1 MADIPSMQAWATRE
15 ATFKHPHQLSKRRAS
30 TTSKKKGAN
39 TQPNTVEWTHELPSV
54 EQLARVG
61 FFFDPGPDTPDNVQ
75 CFLCNVKLD
84 GWEATDD
91 PLAEHL
97 MHAPACAWAICLSVL
112 RTTDPDTDEEVEG
125 PLDPMSETLVAARM
139 KTFEVGEGWPHEG
152 KRGWRC
158 KVSRMVEAGWTF
170 DPGPGEEDGVTCW
183 YCETSLSGWEPKDDA
198 FEEHRRR
205 KPECAFF
212 ALCERF
218 GHDGPGKG
226 KGGKG
231 RVMASK
237 GSRMSTQSVVSVAA
251 SEALSE
257 AENEMAVDD
266 SIMSNATTASQAT
279 IKGGKK
285 KGGRLA
291 KGGKGRKRANT
302 VEEPEEEE
310 VVSEPVPTRKSQVPG
325 AFPDSSVLNA
335 DLAEPAVEA
344 TPPPPPTRTTRK
356 GSRQAKQPD
365 STILEPSQ
373 ADEAAPATKKPSRVR
388 KAKAPQPEPEP
399 TPEPEPEEGPMLEA
413 EPEYV
418 PGQKYDHRLSDV
430 SAQLQEELEHSVSQ
444 HDGPDNESTPLAV
457 GRPKRGVKRS
467 LDGMVKRDGDGER
480 EGSVVMGMKFPGPP
494 MLVKKGPAK
503 GKGKGGRKVSKQVAA
518 AAAAAA
524 ARQEEEE
531 AQALEEEQESGNWEV
546 FSPSAEPEHQPE
558 SVPDVK
564 QTVVKKAVGKA
575 KKAPA
580 AKKGKGKKTS
590 SARSS
595 KATITYDESEMDGD
609 GLDAEHDLERDEREI
624 EAELARMA
632 DEQVTRLR
640 MEAGAVMEEQEKV
653 EEYEASP
660 LPKLAVEG
668 HGDAE
673 AMQSMEGE
681 VQSVTHD
688 ILERMAEE
696 TPLQESHSLDA
707 SSSAFTNQRPTTTT
721 TTTAVPTPSPNGS
734 DKENHPS
741 SLARPATAIKAP
753 LLSPTKSATTR
764 IPLAMG
770 TPNQQLRL
778 HSPTKG
784 THLASPTKAPLH
796 LVSTK
801 PWQPIDLDA
810 LLFPSPSSLTS
821 PNTTAMTPGGSLVAR
836 FVEVSGGLTSPEK
849 EMTVEAWVRWRAGK
863 GEEEVRRRGEGMVSL
878 FEREGGV
885 GLGSL
890 GGIVIRGE

>member
-1 MADIPSMQAWATRE
+1 MADTLSMQAWVVRE
-15 ATFKHPHQLSKRRAS
+15 ATFKQPHQLSKRRAS
-30 TTSKKKGAN
+30 TTSRKKGAN
-39 TQPNTVEWTHELPSV
+39 AHPNTVEWTHELPSV
-54 EQLARVG
+54 EQLVRAG

-97 MHAPACAWAICLSVL
+97 LHAPACAWAICLSVL
-112 RTTDPDTDEEVEG
+112 HPTNPDTGEELEA
-125 PLDPMSETLVAARM
+125 PLDPTSDVLVAART

-158 KVSRMVEAGWTF
+158 KVGRMVDAGWIL
-170 DPGPGEEDGVTCW
+170 DPGPGEEDGVTCR
-183 YCETSLSGWEPKDDA
+183 YCETSLSGWEPKDDP

-205 KPECAFF
+205 KPACAFF

-231 RVMASK
+231 RVVASK

-285 KGGRLA
+285 KGGRVA

-302 VEEPEEEE
+302 VEEPDEE
-310 VVSEPVPTRKSQVPG
+310 VVASEPVPTRKSQLPG
-325 AFPDSSVLNA
+325 AFPDSSVLDPELEEPA
-335 DLAEPAVEA
+335 AEPS
-344 TPPPPPTRTTRK
+344 PPPPTARTTRK
-356 GSRQAKQPD
+356 ASYQSKQPD

-373 ADEAAPATKKPSRVR
+373 PDVAGPATKKSTRGR

-399 TPEPEPEEGPMLEA
+399 TPEPEHDDGPILEA

-418 PGQKYDHRLSDV
+418 PGQKYDHRMSDV

-444 HDGPDNESTPLAV
+444 HYAPDDESTPQAA

-467 LDGMVKRDGDGER
+467 SDGVVKRDGEGE
-480 EGSVVMGMKFPGPP
+480 ESMVMGMEFPGPP
-494 MLVKKGPAK
+494 VLVGKKGQEK

-518 AAAAAA
+518 AAAAA
-524 ARQEEEE
+524 RQEEEE
-531 AQALEEEQESGNWEV
+531 AMVLDEEQESGNWEV
-546 FSPSAEPEHQPE
+546 FSASAEPEHEPK
-558 SVPDVK
+558 SVPEVK
-564 QTVVKKAVGKA
+564 QTAA
-575 KKAPA
+575 KKAAGKDKKATA

-590 SARSS
+590 FARSS
-595 KATITYDESEMDGD
+595 KATVTYHELEAEGD
-609 GLDAEHDLERDEREI
+609 GADAEDDLERDEREI

-632 DEQVTRLR
+632 EEQAAWKPKQAV
-640 MEAGAVMEEQEKV
+640 AVMDEQEKV
-653 EEYEASP
+653 EEFEASP
-660 LPKLAVEG
+660 LSKLAAED
-668 HGDAE
+668 HEDAE
-673 AMQSMEGE
+673 AMLGMEGE

-688 ILERMAEE
+688 IIEAMAEE
-696 TPLQESHSLDA
+696 TPIADTDTRDA
-707 SSSAFTNQRPTTTT
+707 PSPSYTNKQLTT
-721 TTTAVPTPSPNGS
+721 TTTAAPTPSPNGS

-753 LLSPTKSATTR
+753 LHFSPTKPSTTR
-764 IPLAMG
+764 IPLAPG
-770 TPNQQLRL
+770 TPNHQLRL
-778 HSPTKG
+778 HSPIKG

-796 LVSTK
+796 LTSTN
-801 PWQPIDLDA
+801 PWQPLDLDA

-821 PNTTAMTPGGSLVAR
+821 PNTTAMTPGGSLVAK

-863 GEEEVRRRGEGMVSL
+863 GEEEVRKRGEGMVSL
-878 FEREGGV
+878 FEREGGRGV
-885 GLGSL
+885 GCLR
-890 GGIVIRGE
+890 GIVVREE

>member
-1 MADIPSMQAWATRE
+1 MADTPSMQAWATRE
-15 ATFKHPHQLSKRRAS
+15 ATFQRPHQLSKRRAS

-39 TQPNTVEWTHELPSV
+39 TNINTVEWTHELPTV
-54 EQLARVG
+54 EQLVHAG

-75 CFLCNVKLD
+75 CFLCAVKLD
-84 GWEATDD
+84 GWEASDD

-97 MHAPACAWAICLSVL
+97 LHAPACAWAICLSVL
-112 RTTDPDTDEEVEG
+112 HPTNPDTGEELEA
-125 PLDPMSETLVAARM
+125 PLDPMSEELVAART

-158 KVSRMVEAGWTF
+158 KVGRMVDAGWTL
-170 DPGPGEEDGVTCW
+170 DPGPGEEDGVTCR

-198 FEEHRRR
+198 FDEHRRR
-205 KPECAFF
+205 KPQCPFF

-218 GHDGPGKG
+218 GHDGPVKS

-231 RVMASK
+231 RAVASK
-237 GSRMSTQSVVSVAA
+237 GSRVSMQSVVSVAA

-257 AENEMAVDD
+257 AESEMAVDD

-279 IKGGKK
+279 VKGGKK
-285 KGGRLA
+285 KGGRPA

-302 VEEPEEEE
+302 VEEPEQE
-310 VVSEPVPTRKSQVPG
+310 VIALEPVPTRKSQLPG
-325 AFPDSSVLNA
+325 AFPDSSVL
-335 DLAEPAVEA
+335 DPETEVPAA
-344 TPPPPPTRTTRK
+344 APSPPPPTTRATRK
-356 GSRQAKQPD
+356 GSRQSKQPD

-373 ADEAAPATKKPSRVR
+373 PDEAAPATKKPTRGR

-399 TPEPEPEEGPMLEA
+399 TPEPEHEEGPILEA

-418 PGQKYDHRLSDV
+418 PGQKYDHRMSDV

-444 HDGPDNESTPLAV
+444 HEGPDGESTPLAV

-467 LDGMVKRDGDGER
+467 SDGMVKRDGDA
-480 EGSVVMGMKFPGPP
+480 EGSVVMGMEFPGPP
-494 MLVKKGPAK
+494 TLVKKGLAK
-503 GKGKGGRKVSKQVAA
+503 ANGKGGRKVSKQVAA

-531 AQALEEEQESGNWEV
+531 AMVLDEEQESGNWEV
-546 FSPSAEPEHQPE
+546 FSPSAEPEHEPE
-558 SVPDVK
+558 SGPEVK
-564 QTVVKKAVGKA
+564 QTAARKAVGKA

-580 AKKGKGKKTS
+580 AKKAKGKKGS

-595 KATITYDESEMDGD
+595 KATVTYHELEAEGDEA
-609 GLDAEHDLERDEREI
+609 DAEDDLERDEREI

-632 DEQVTRLR
+632 DEQAPWKPKQAV
-640 MEAGAVMEEQEKV
+640 AVMDEQEKV
-653 EEYEASP
+653 EEFEASP
-660 LPKLAVEG
+660 LPKLAAED
-668 HGDAE
+668 HGDAH
-673 AMQSMEGE
+673 AMQDTDGE
-681 VQSVTHD
+681 VRSVTQD
-688 ILERMAEE
+688 IIEAMAEE
-696 TPLQESHSLDA
+696 TPLEDA
-707 SSSAFTNQRPTTTT
+707 DTRDAPSPPGSNQQPTA
-721 TTTAVPTPSPNGS
+721 TTTAAPTPSPNGS

-753 LLSPTKSATTR
+753 LHFSPTKPGATR
-764 IPLAMG
+764 IPLALG

-778 HSPTKG
+778 HSPTK
-784 THLASPTKAPLH
+784 THTLVSPTKTSLH

-810 LLFPSPSSLTS
+810 LLFPSPSSLTF
-821 PNTTAMTPGGSLVAR
+821 PNATAMTPGGSLVAK

-849 EMTVEAWVRWRAGK
+849 DMTVEEWVRWRAGK
-863 GEEEVRRRGEGMVSL
+863 GEEEVRRRGEGLVSL

-885 GLGSL
+885 GVGCLQG
-890 GGIVIRGE
+890 VEVRE